1 VKHPDLYPIP
11 FTTLVHRLDRELAAG
26 GDPVYTLPR
35 RSWWVPDPARDT
47 SLVHHGRRLATPVGP
62 ASGPHTQLAQN
73 LLISWLAGGRFME
86 LKTVQVLDDL
96 EIPRPCINVPHV
108 GYNVEWSQELRV
120 AQSATE
126 YAKGWLL
133 VHMLASEHGPGL
145 WSGPDCAF
153 DISLGYDLA
162 GIRSD
167 KVRGYLD
174 TMRDAG
180 ELLDGLRA
188 ELPPSLG
195 TWADVL
201 CPAQVSDS
209 VTLSTFHGCP
219 ADEIEAIARQ
229 TLQWGWHTVIKLNPT
244 LYGYDRVRALLDHM
258 GYGFIQI
265 DRADFDQD
273 LQWDQLM
280 DLVPRVNTVAAERG
294 LGFGVKFSNN
304 LVCTSPEP
312 PFEEEKTY
320 LSGPPLHT
328 IALTLA
334 AQFREAWPDIP
345 ITFSAG
351 IDGMNVVPVVGA
363 GVGPVTSSTD
373 LLKARGYARMSR
385 YVVALEKAMEK
396 AGVSSIAAYRTSDE
410 ARTLS
415 DLAAVVADDPHYH
428 RTPKTKPPKKVGS
441 KLELLDCLTCD
452 KCIPVCPNLA
462 NFSVVLPRGEY
473 QPGRVSWDGGDFAL
487 SDGETL
493 VVAQKHQIGTTA
505 EACNL
510 CGHCDVWCPEDGG
523 PYIVK
528 PNLFLSEGAF
538 EELSDRDGFLVSV
551 DRRSMWWRVDG
562 KRYAYHRLDDARAR
576 LEVVGGAVL
585 LDADVP
591 VRTEGRGEVDLK
603 VAVTMRLFLDAFADP
618 SAGVW
623 LH

>member
-1 VKHPDLYPIP
+1 VKQPDLYPIP

-35 RSWWVPDPARDT
+35 RSWWVPDAGCDT

-73 LLISWLAGGRFME
+73 LLISWLAGGRFLE
-86 LKTVQVLDDL
+86 LKTVQVLDEL
-96 EIPRPCINVPHV
+96 EISRPCINVPHV

-126 YAKGWLL
+126 YAKGWFL
-133 VHMLASEHGPGL
+133 VHMLASEHGPAL

-167 KVRGYLD
+167 KVRGFLD

-180 ELLDGLRA
+180 GLLDGLRA
-188 ELPPSLG
+188 ELPPSLRK
-195 TWADVL
+195 WADVP
-201 CPAQVSDS
+201 CPARVSDS

-229 TLQWGWHTVIKLNPT
+229 TLDWGWHTVIKLNPT
-244 LYGYDRVRALLDHM
+244 LLGYDRVRALLDHM

-265 DRADFDQD
+265 HREDFDED
-273 LQWDQLM
+273 LQWGQLM
-280 DLVPRVNTVAAERG
+280 DLVPRVKAVARERG
-294 LGFGVKFSNN
+294 LGFGVKFTNN
-304 LVCTSPEP
+304 LVCTSPET

-320 LSGPPLHT
+320 LSGPPLHA
-328 IALTLA
+328 IALTIA
-334 AQFREAWPDIP
+334 AQFREVWPEVP

-351 IDGMNVVPVVGA
+351 IDGKNIVPVVAA
-363 GVGPVTSSTD
+363 GIGPVTASTD

-385 YVVALEKAMEK
+385 YVVALEKAMAK
-396 AGVSSIAAYRTSDE
+396 AGAASLGAYRASNE
-410 ARTLS
+410 ARSLS
-415 DLAAVVADDPHYH
+415 DLASGVEDDQHYH
-428 RTPKTKPPKKVGS
+428 RTSNVKPPRKVGS
-441 KLELLDCLTCD
+441 QLALLDCLTCD

-473 QPGRVSWDGGDFAL
+473 RPGRVSWSGGDFTL
-487 SDGETL
+487 SEGETL

-505 EACNL
+505 EACNY

-523 PYIVK
+523 PYLVK
-528 PNLFLSEGAF
+528 PNLFLSEASF
-538 EELSDRDGFLVSV
+538 EGLVDRNGFLVSA
-551 DRRSMWWRVDG
+551 DRRSIRWRVDG
-562 KRYAYHRLDDARAR
+562 KQYLYHRQDDGRAR
-576 LEVVGGAVL
+576 LEVDGGAVVL
-585 LDADVP
+585 EADVP
-591 VRTEGRGEVDLK
+591 VETEGMGEVDLT
-603 VAVTMRLFLDAFADP
+603 VAVTMKLFLGAFADP
-618 SAGVW
+618 SAEVW